1 MTRPPVLLLL
11 LLLLPLLLLAPALPV
26 RADALADRIA
36 QMPGEVEEARIVG
49 DWVDGDEAGAYRLVV
64 VRTGVTE
71 IRTRLF
77 VQWLVFAETGTRVK
91 ATQEIEELAELGGD
105 LVETNIDVRDGAL
118 VLTLELGGPEKVAGT
133 YEVIVR
139 APGDTVFGK
148 AKP

>member
-1 MTRPPVLLLL
+1 MTRPPV

-71 IRTRLF
+71 IKSRLF

-105 LVETNIDVRDGAL
+105 LVETNIEVRDGAL

-148 AKP
+148 TKP

>member
-1 MTRPPVLLLL
+1 MARPPV
-11 LLLLPLLLLAPALPV
+11 LLLLPLLLLAPAQPA
-26 RADALADRIA
+26 RADAIADRIA

-64 VRTGVTE
+64 ARTGVTE

-91 ATQEIEELAELGGD
+91 ATQEIEELTELGGD
-105 LVETNIDVRDGAL
+105 LAETSVDMRDGAL
-118 VLTLELGGPEKVAGT
+118 VLTLELAGPEKVAGT

-148 AKP
+148 TKR